1 MTTSAHPAQPGA
13 EENGRSRADREQPT
27 ALNGDLGLPQFSR
40 DVRERASRK
49 SEHTVEIL
57 LAVAAKRDVMSDARD
72 LAAARRDEVADAWDR
87 TMAALDVTF
96 EECFAPVGV
105 TAGEI
110 VMRAGELRKCARKY
124 REQAAAH
131 RALATADRR
140 AAAADRL
147 QAAHTRLLAA
157 ADREAFARECASVSV
172 TD

>member
-1 MTTSAHPAQPGA
+1 MTTPADPAHPGVDD
-13 EENGRSRADREQPT
+13 NGRSLADREQPV
-27 ALNGDLGLPQFSR
+27 ASNADLGVPQFSR
-40 DVRERASRK
+40 DVRERASRER
-49 SEHTVEIL
+49 EHTVEIL
-57 LAVAAKRDVMSDARD
+57 LAVAAKRDVTADARD

-124 REQAAAH
+124 REQASAH
-131 RALATADRR
+131 RALAAADRR
-140 AAAADRL
+140 AAAEDRL
-147 QAAHTRLLAA
+147 QAAHARLLAA
-157 ADREAFARECASVSV
+157 ADREAFARECANASA